1 MSAGAIVKGVKSVAG
16 FGLNYGLQAA
26 DVYGNYKYSRDEGK
40 GVASSLV
47 RAGAEFAFYSA
58 LGPYGFALLG
68 AQLVGSAIQGA
79 HQYGVTTGRENMK
92 TVAGHYKGNF
102 GGTFN
107 DTQNA
112 YTMRQRGAQAIQHS
126 ANNLNSVFGNE
137 ARTYYRGTR

>member
-1 MSAGAIVKGVKSVAG
+1 MSAGAIVKGLKGVGS

-26 DVYGNYKYSRDEGK
+26 DVYGNYKYNRDEGK
-40 GVASSLV
+40 GVGSSLV

-58 LGPYGFALLG
+58 LGPYGFALMG
-68 AQLVGSAIQGA
+68 TQLVGSAIQGV
-79 HQYGVTTGRENMK
+79 HQYGTTTGRNNMRV
-92 TVAGHYKGNF
+92 VAGHYKNNF

-112 YTMRQRGAQAIQHS
+112 YTMRQRGVQAMQHS